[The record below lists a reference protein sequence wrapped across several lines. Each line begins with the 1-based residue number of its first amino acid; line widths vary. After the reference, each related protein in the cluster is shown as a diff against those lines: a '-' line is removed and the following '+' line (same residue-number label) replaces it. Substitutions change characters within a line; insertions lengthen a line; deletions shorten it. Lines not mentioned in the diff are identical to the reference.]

1 MAIQILVG
9 DILLARA
16 WCTAGGQAAVNT
28 YGYECIA
35 SAGAGA
41 TDVDFLSQLTGSF
54 SAFYKG
60 LLPPNC
66 TYDGLQ
72 GYFIARPS
80 GGVMPPPVSDVTGAG
95 AGVTGTTCI
104 PRGMAGIMKYATNIR
119 GPGGRGRVFL
129 PFVSQNYQDTTAL
142 PTNAYQVFVN
152 SFASALL
159 ATLIVGTG
167 GNTVTLIW
175 SLVHRKKPD
184 PITGHQI
191 TTAESA
197 QKWGQMHKRGEYGRL
212 NASPI

>member
-1 MAIQILVG
+1 MPLQIQVN
-9 DILLARA
+9 DIIVARA

-28 YGYECIA
+28 YGYECV
-35 SAGAGA
+35 SQAGAGA
-41 TDVDFLSQLTGSF
+41 TDVDFLAALTGTF

-66 TYDGLQ
+66 SYDGLQ
-72 GYFIARPS
+72 GYFLKRA
-80 GGVMPPPVSDVTGAG
+80 GLLPPPVNDVTGAG

-152 SFASALL
+152 SFASFLL
-159 ATLIVGTG
+159 APLIVGSG
-167 GNTVTLIW
+167 GNTVTMVW
-175 SLVHRKKPD
+175 SLIHRKAPD

-212 NASPI
+212 NAAPI